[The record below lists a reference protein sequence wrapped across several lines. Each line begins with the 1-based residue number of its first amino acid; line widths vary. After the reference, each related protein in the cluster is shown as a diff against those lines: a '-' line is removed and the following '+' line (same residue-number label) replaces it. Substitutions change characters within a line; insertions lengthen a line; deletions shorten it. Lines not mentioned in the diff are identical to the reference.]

1 MIRIVCVL
9 NRVWLFGILWT
20 VALQA
25 PLSMEFSRQ
34 ENWNGLPFSTPGD
47 LPDLGIEPTSPTLTG
62 RFFTTST
69 TWEDEIFYKFSLLP
83 STFLNICPLFSPAT
97 LQWHQYWPEE
107 GVCMAVSGREVGRT
121 RGGRGRFLIT
131 PVCTIV
137 LVAVDLCVNAK
148 VRLSLVIS
156 LGSVHWLFCSH
167 GESVSGPSASTSTRA
182 GGKAEW

>member
-1 MIRIVCVL
+1 
-9 NRVWLFGILWT
+9 
-20 VALQA
+20 
-25 PLSMEFSRQ
+25 
-34 ENWNGLPFSTPGD
+34 
-47 LPDLGIEPTSPTLTG
+47 
-62 RFFTTST
+62 
-69 TWEDEIFYKFSLLP
+69 
-83 STFLNICPLFSPAT
+83 
-97 LQWHQYWPEE
+97 
-107 GVCMAVSGREVGRT
+107 MAVSGREVGRT